1 MEDMDQ
7 IVRERHIIAK
17 SFIKSLP
24 FIGALPLVSLSAQ
37 AQVLPIAVTASVE
50 LHFGA
55 MTVASAGTLSISTA
69 GIRSTTG
76 GVTDIVGAGLNS
88 NGVLLVSGDPGFI
101 VDMSLTSPTFV
112 LNDVA
117 GVGAPMNVD
126 NFDINGSG
134 AVAAISL
141 TATTVSVPLGAR
153 LNVGASQGAG
163 LYTGTYT
170 IVANY
175 M

>member
-1 MEDMDQ
+1 M
-7 IVRERHIIAK
+7 
-17 SFIKSLP
+17 
-24 FIGALPLVSLSAQ
+24 SLSAQ
-37 AQVLPIAVTASVE
+37 AQIIPVAVTVSIE

-55 MTVASAGTLSISTA
+55 MTVVSAGALSISTA
-69 GIRSTTG
+69 GARSVTG
-76 GVTDIVGAGLNS
+76 GVTDIVGAGLNT

-101 VDMSLTSPTFV
+101 VDMSFSSPTVV
-112 LNDVA
+112 LNDI
-117 GVGAPMNVD
+117 GGIGAPMNVD

-134 AVAAISL
+134 LTAAISL
-141 TATTVSVPLGAR
+141 TATTVTVPLGAR